1 MNTALQ
7 QKKGFTLI
15 EVVLVLAIA
24 GLIFLIVFLA
34 LPALQRSQRDTQR
47 KQDLSRFMS
56 QLTNYSSNRNG
67 SVPNS
72 TTTLS
77 SFVSGY
83 LTNGGQTFNDP
94 TTGSTYNVTY
104 QTNKSITPS
113 EVGQLF
119 YYPNAKCGDGNIA
132 DGPGARSIAVAVY
145 VEQGGFTCQSNNN

>member
-1 MNTALQ
+1 MNTTLQ

-67 SVPNS
+67 AVPNS
-72 TTTLS
+72 TTTLG

-94 TTGSTYNVTY
+94 STGSTYNVTY
-104 QTNKSITPS
+104 QNNKTVVPA

-119 YYPNAKCGDGNIA
+119 YYQNAKCGDGDIDDA
-132 DGPGARSIAVAVY
+132 TGSRSVAAAVY
-145 VEQGGFTCQSNNN
+145 VEQGQFTCQSNNN